1 MRTRPPAQLT
11 GPFRA
16 LPPGQRAYGDFPRF
30 GLPRFATR
38 WPDAAPAILRVTG
51 EVDQPL
57 ELLPADLAALPRHE
71 QTVDLHCVTTWTAV
85 ELRWEGV
92 PFGDFY
98 ERVVVPRARPH
109 PGCSYVVMT
118 GLDGYRTSLPLED
131 LLAADVLLAD
141 HIDGKPLPA
150 EHGAP
155 LRLVAPSHYGYKSVK
170 HLASIALR
178 REAVPGLA
186 GWKEHPRGRV
196 ALEERGQI
204 LPGWA
209 YRWLLR
215 AVLPAYAQWFRRR
228 SAASHP
234 QRRPPGP
241 PRGQPES
248 TQAAPGRPALR
259 R

>member
-1 MRTRPPAQLT
+1 MRTRQPAHLS
-11 GPFRA
+11 GPVQA
-16 LPPGQRAYGDFPRF
+16 LPPGQRASAVFPRF
-30 GLPRFATR
+30 GLPRFASR
-38 WPDAAPAILRVTG
+38 WPAPAPAILQVTG
-51 EVDQPL
+51 EVSRPL

-71 QTVDLHCVTTWTAV
+71 QTADLHCVTTWSALA
-85 ELRWEGV
+85 LRWEGV
-92 PFGDFY
+92 PFQEFY

-109 PGCSYVVMT
+109 PGCRYVVIT

-131 LLAADVLLAD
+131 LLAPTVLLAD
-141 HIDGKPLPA
+141 HLDGKPLSP

-155 LRLVAPSHYGYKSVK
+155 LRLAAPRHYGYKSVK
-170 HLASIALR
+170 HLASIELR

-186 GWKEHPRGRV
+186 GWKAHPRARV

-215 AVLPAYAQWFRRR
+215 VALPAYMRWFRRR

-234 QRRPPGP
+234 PRRPAGP
-241 PRGQPES
+241 S
-248 TQAAPGRPALR
+248 
-259 R
+259 